1 MRLLFLGDIVGR
13 SGRTAVIAELPKL
26 RDRYKLDFVIANGEN
41 AAGGFGITESIYQ
54 EFIDAGVDVVTTGNH
69 VWDQRE
75 ALVFIERYD
84 RLLRPVNY
92 PEGTPG
98 RGCGLFPAGNGQNVL
113 VINAMGQ
120 VFMADL
126 DSPFIACDREVGAC
140 PLKESADVI
149 FIDFH
154 GEATSEKQAFAHY
167 FDGRVSCVVGTHTH
181 TPTADDHILPNGTG
195 YISDVGMCGNY
206 DSVLGM
212 EKEESIHRFL
222 TRVPRGR
229 FQAAAGEATLCGLA
243 VEIDDETG
251 LTKTLKGLR
260 LGGLLSPSEP
270 LFWVD

>member
-13 SGRTAVIAELPKL
+13 SGRTAVTSELPKL
-26 RDRYKLDFVIANGEN
+26 RERYRLDFVVANGEN
-41 AAGGFGITESIYQ
+41 AAGGFGITESIFL
-54 EFIDAGVDVVTTGNH
+54 ELIDAGVDAVTTGNH

-84 RLLRPVNY
+84 RLLRPLNF

-98 RGCGLFPAGNGQNVL
+98 RGCGLFKAANGKEVL

-120 VFMADL
+120 VFMSDL
-126 DSPFIACDREVGAC
+126 ESPFTSCDREVSAC
-140 PLKESADVI
+140 RLKETADAI
-149 FIDFH
+149 LIDFH
-154 GEATSEKQAFAHY
+154 AEATSEKQAFANY

-181 TPTADDHILPNGTG
+181 TPTADDRILPEGTG
-195 YISDVGMCGNY
+195 YMSDVGMCGCY

-222 TRVPRGR
+222 TRIPSGR
-229 FQAAAGEATLCGLA
+229 FQAAKGDPTICGVA

-251 LTKTLKGLR
+251 LTKALKALR